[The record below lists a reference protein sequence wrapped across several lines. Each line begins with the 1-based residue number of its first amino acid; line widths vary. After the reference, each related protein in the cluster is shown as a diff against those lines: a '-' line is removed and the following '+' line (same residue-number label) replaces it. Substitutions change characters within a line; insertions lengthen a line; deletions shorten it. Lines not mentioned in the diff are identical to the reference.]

1 MAAITRWLGMITV
14 AMAATTTTAQ
24 EAVLE
29 EEAVPF
35 HRVAFDILRDS
46 IPMRTA
52 AGFGEVP
59 RLASFLEQ
67 RFLVG
72 GFPQEDVMVIPHADT
87 AALVVR
93 YRGDGRSGK
102 KPILLSAHMDVVDAY
117 PEDWERDP
125 FTLIEE
131 GGFYFGRGVADNKF
145 DIAVLTTTFL
155 RLKSEGFV
163 PSRDLVIAFT
173 GDEETEMATTQLL
186 TSQYRELIDAEF
198 AFVVD
203 GGGGQLDEDGNPFS
217 FVVTSAEKT
226 YATFTMTA
234 RNPGGHSSLPRKD
247 NAIYDLAQA
256 LRKLQAHEFPVM
268 ATELTRSFFA
278 RSAPLVGG
286 EVGAAMQAFADG
298 SDDPAAVALLREHP
312 EYAGTTGTTCVAT
325 MLSAGHAENALP
337 QSATATINC
346 RIFPGI
352 GIEET
357 LAELQA
363 VVADD
368 TLSWAI
374 LDNPIASDPS
384 PLREDLFAAIEQA
397 VHIDYPGVP
406 IVPAMASGA
415 TDALHFR
422 AAGIPSYTLTGIFL
436 KPEDEFAH
444 GLNERVTVFSL
455 PNSLTLWHALLTDL
469 AGD

>member
-1 MAAITRWLGMITV
+1 MTAITRWLGMILVGLV
-14 AMAATTTTAQ
+14 ATAAAAQ
-24 EAVLE
+24 EAQLE
-29 EEAVPF
+29 QEAVPF
-35 HRVAFDILRDS
+35 HRMAFEILRDT
-46 IPMRTA
+46 IPMRTV
-52 AGFGEVP
+52 AGAGEVP
-59 RLASFLEQ
+59 RFASFLEQ
-67 RFLVG
+67 RLLDG
-72 GFPQEDVMVIPHADT
+72 GFAREDVMVIPHADT

-93 YRGDGRSGK
+93 YRGDQRSGK
-102 KPILLSAHMDVVDAY
+102 KPILLSAHLDVVDAY

-131 GGFYFGRGVADNKF
+131 NGFYFGRGVADNKF
-145 DIAVLTTTFL
+145 DVAVLTATFL

-163 PSRDLVIAFT
+163 PSRDLLIAFT
-173 GDEETEMATTQLL
+173 GDEETEMATAQLL
-186 TSQYRELIDAEF
+186 TGQYRELIDAEF

-203 GGGGQLDEDGNPFS
+203 GGGGQLDENGNPFS
-217 FVVTSAEKT
+217 FVVTTAEKT
-226 YATFTMTA
+226 YATFTVTA
-234 RNPGGHSSLPRKD
+234 RNPGGHSSLPRRD
-247 NAIYDLAQA
+247 NAIYDLAHA
-256 LRKLQAHEFPVM
+256 LRKLQSHEFPVR
-268 ATELTRSFFA
+268 ATELTRSFFT

-286 EVGAAMQAFADG
+286 ELGAAMRAFADDP
-298 SDDPAAVALLREHP
+298 DDPAAVALLRDHP

-357 LAELQA
+357 LEELKA

-368 TLSWAI
+368 GLSWSI

-384 PLREDLFAAIEQA
+384 PLREDLFAAIERA

-406 IVPAMASGA
+406 IVPTMASGA
-415 TDALHFR
+415 SDALHFR
-422 AAGIPSYTLTGIFL
+422 AAGIPSYTFTGIFL